1 MSKASKLIVLLPL
14 LVLSA
19 GTLSGCSKSSNSGRV
34 LRVLNCEDYIYEY
47 DESFKED
54 EMDERNL
61 MDQFVDYYEELT
73 GEKISYVYDTF
84 DTNETM
90 FNELKTGKTTYDI
103 IVPSDYMIQKLI
115 SNDMLRKFSD
125 EKIEDLWSNI
135 SPFLKDKFEGIKAVS
150 KSSNIEESIYDY
162 SVPYMWGT
170 VGLMYNPQY
179 YADKKGLDEDITH
192 ELMMDWDSLYKE
204 ELKDSFSIKDSV
216 RDTYA
221 VSVVHTYRDEIA
233 TLETNKEVTD
243 IFNKNDSQTISE
255 VKSDM
260 LKLKDNAF
268 GFECDSGKTDMTTQ
282 KIGANMC
289 WSGDATWAITEARD
303 NDLEL
308 YYSIPTSYEGEETL
322 GASNIWFDGLCMPES
337 ENLDQELAEAFIE
350 FISMPESAV
359 QNCYCVGYTP
369 GVAGDA
375 MLDYIYECYDI
386 RGEVGG
392 ELDPELIEGEDYIE
406 YDLSYFYGGS
416 LVEYTDEDAILYA
429 DMEYVGRELNAQ
441 YPSNDILDR
450 LAIMNDFGDEG
461 NIRLLDMWESVRTN
475 PLPLWAVILFICE
488 GVLALLLVG
497 FIVYRK
503 VIRRKLRKN
512 RI

>member
-1 MSKASKLIVLLPL
+1 MRKSKFILLLPL
-14 LVLSA
+14 LMFSVT
-19 GTLSGCSKSSNSGRV
+19 TLSGCSKQSGRV
-34 LRVLNCEDYIYEY
+34 LRVLNSEDYIYEY
-47 DESFKED
+47 DKEFEED
-54 EMDERNL
+54 EMDTRSMME
-61 MDQFVDYYEELT
+61 QFVDYWYEST
-73 GEKISYVYDTF
+73 GEKISFVYDTF

-115 SNDMLRKFSD
+115 SHDMLRKFSSD
-125 EKIEDLWSNI
+125 MVDSIWSNI
-135 SPFLKDKFEGIKAVS
+135 SPFLKRKFDNINATS
-150 KSSNIEESIYDY
+150 KSTNETHSLYEY

-170 VGLMYNPQY
+170 VGLMYNPAY
-179 YADKKGLDEDITH
+179 YEGKRNIEEDDVH
-192 ELMMDWDSLYKE
+192 ELMLDWDSLYGE
-204 ELKDSFSIKDSV
+204 ELKDTFSIKDSV

-221 VSVVHTYRDEIA
+221 VSIVHTFRDEISE
-233 TLETNKEVTD
+233 LGTNKDLTNV
-243 IFNKNDSQTISE
+243 FNRCDEETISK
-255 VKSDM
+255 VKADM

-282 KIGANMC
+282 KIGANVC

-303 NDLEL
+303 KDLEL
-308 YYSIPTSYEGEETL
+308 YYSIPTSYEGDETK

-350 FISMPESAV
+350 FLCDPENAM

-375 MLDYIYECYDI
+375 MLDYMYDCYDV

-392 ELDPELIEGEDYIE
+392 ELDPELVEGEDYVKYDLRYFYADSFTE
-406 YDLSYFYGGS
+406 YDN
-416 LVEYTDEDAILYA
+416 DDAILYA
-429 DMEYVGRELNAQ
+429 DIDYVGRELDAQ
-441 YPSNDILDR
+441 YPPSEILDR

-461 NIRLLDMWESVRTN
+461 NIRMLDMWESVRTN
-475 PLPLWAVILFICE
+475 PLPLWAVILFIVE